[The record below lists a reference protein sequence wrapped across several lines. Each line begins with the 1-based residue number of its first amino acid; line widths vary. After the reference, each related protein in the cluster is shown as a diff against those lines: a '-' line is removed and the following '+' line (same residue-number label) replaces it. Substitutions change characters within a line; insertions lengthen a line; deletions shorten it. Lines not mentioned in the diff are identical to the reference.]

1 MDGLA
6 AARAIRVREA
16 SGARRVPIVA
26 MTANVLAEARGACFD
41 AGMDD
46 FLPKPFL
53 REDLVRVLARWLVT
67 RTPDASIASV
77 STQAGSPNLSVQP
90 GFQQVSMQSASQ
102 HVGAPAELL
111 HLSTRSES
119 LHLSVP
125 SASLA
130 PIGTPMLDAGRMAAV
145 REAMGKD
152 LDELVNVFF
161 ASAREAVAGMREA
174 FARDREALHRYA
186 HTLKGSAA
194 NLGAVRLSALA
205 RTLESTAREAQQ
217 SELAIAVDQI
227 EQALDAVEIPLR
239 TAVEAGS
246 REVALL

>member
-145 REAMGKD
+145 REA
-152 LDELVNVFF
+152 
-161 ASAREAVAGMREA
+161 S
-174 FARDREALHRYA
+174 ARDREALHRYA
-186 HTLKGSAA
+186 HTLQGSAA

-217 SELAIAVDQI
+217 RELAIAVDQI